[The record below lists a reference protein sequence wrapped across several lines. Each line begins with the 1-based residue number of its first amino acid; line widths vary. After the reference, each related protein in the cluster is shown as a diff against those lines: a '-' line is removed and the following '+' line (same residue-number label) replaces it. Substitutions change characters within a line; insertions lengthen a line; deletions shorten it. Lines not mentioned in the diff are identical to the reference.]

1 MDNIFKKTS
10 IAFLGRPNVGK
21 STLFNALQKNV
32 YAIVSPKPQTTR
44 NYICSK
50 LTLDNNRELI
60 FVDTPGFHNP
70 MNKLDFFLNAEIK
83 YVIKNV
89 DILCYIIDPTK
100 EFNDEDEQVLKL
112 IKNLDIKNAYLIINK
127 IDIAENNKIDIY
139 LNKIKEI
146 FDFENIN
153 RIAAADGTNL
163 DELITSIK
171 ITIDK
176 LEEFNDNS
184 WQEPTDEFIAKE
196 IIRQSCLANLS
207 MEIPYGIGVLIN
219 NYSYDNDKKMLN
231 IDADI
236 YVEKDSQK
244 IIVIG
249 KGGNMIKAIGTQAR
263 MELLNLY
270 DCKIMLKL
278 FVKIKK
284 NWRDD
289 NNLVKQMGYLK

>member
-1 MDNIFKKTS
+1 MDNIFKRSS

-21 STLFNALQKNV
+21 STLFNVLQKNV
-32 YAIVSPKPQTTR
+32 YAIVSSKPQTTR

-50 LTLDNNRELI
+50 LSLDNKELI
-60 FVDTPGFHNP
+60 FIDTPGFHNP
-70 MNKLDFFLNAEIK
+70 MNKLDFFLNSEIK
-83 YVIKNV
+83 YVMKNV

-100 EFNDEDEQVLKL
+100 DFNDEDEQVLKL
-112 IKNLDIKNAYLIINK
+112 IKNLEIKNAFLIINK
-127 IDIAENNKIDIY
+127 IDIADKSKIDIY

-146 FDFENIN
+146 IDFENIN
-153 RIAAADGTNL
+153 RISATNGDNL
-163 DELITSIK
+163 DELILSVK
-171 ITIDK
+171 NNIDK
-176 LEEFNDNS
+176 LEEFNDNL
-184 WQEPTDEFIAKE
+184 WQEPSDEFIAKE
-196 IIRQSCLANLS
+196 IIRQSCLRNLS

-219 NYSYDNDKKMLN
+219 NYSYDNDKKILN

-249 KGGNMIKAIGTQAR
+249 KMGNMIKTIGTQAR

-278 FVKIKK
+278 FVKVKK